1 LENKFHTWIMKFQKS
16 LLYLANLSLI
26 VPLLVHSYFGL
37 FSRYLADDFCTSGQ
51 YKSQGFITSL
61 QFWRLTWSGR
71 YSFYFFMNVSH
82 FIGEWIS
89 PYLTGIAIAIWL
101 FTLYILFRQLAHII
115 HIPNSSLPT
124 LMLAGIVLFLTL
136 DGTPDIYQSL
146 YWQTGLVTYVVPLL
160 FLTGYGALTL
170 NRIAKNAPIRRVEIA
185 VSAGMTFLAGGFS
198 ETYVTLQIII
208 VLILLFVVT
217 LFIRGEKRRSSLLF
231 LGSGLFG
238 GIAALILVTTA
249 PGNAARLSFMLE
261 PLAVPELLY
270 LTFRYPITFAKNAL
284 YHSPISS
291 TIALLVPGLLA
302 LFLPIRRN
310 LEQNL
315 PFPKRKI
322 FSFLIIVPIV
332 AYLLIAGSMAPSFYA
347 TATFPVERVLITAQF
362 ILAFAFTVWSLLLG
376 ITFQPYFGNVPRLS
390 PIVLG
395 FVVLLLISGAFTSS
409 QKTLS
414 RLPEAQIVAG
424 LWDVRDKYI
433 RQEVASGA
441 LEISAMSLPHMSP
454 GLAELSTDPNDWV
467 NRCLALNYGLSKVTA
482 K

>member
-1 LENKFHTWIMKFQKS
+1 MKFQR
-16 LLYLANLSLI
+16 
-26 VPLLVHSYFGL
+26 PLLLLSNFAVIAPLVAHSYFGL

-51 YKSQGFITSL
+51 YKSQGFITSM

-71 YSFYFFMNVSH
+71 YSFYFLMNVSH
-82 FIGEWIS
+82 FIGEWIT

-101 FTLYILFRQLAHII
+101 LALYILFRQLAQII
-115 HIPNSSLPT
+115 HIPNSFLPT
-124 LMLAGIVLFLTL
+124 LLLASIVLFSTL
-136 DGTPDIYQSL
+136 DGAPDIYQSL
-146 YWQTGLVTYVVPLL
+146 YWQTGLITYVVPLL
-160 FLTGYGALTL
+160 ILTSYGAWTL
-170 NRIAKNAPIRRVEIA
+170 NRIAKETPISRVEIA
-185 VSAGMTFLAGGFS
+185 ASAAITFVAGGFS

-208 VLILLFVVT
+208 LLTFLVAVYLFV
-217 LFIRGEKRRSSLLF
+217 RGESRRSGLLF
-231 LGSGLFG
+231 LSSGLFG

-261 PLAVPELLY
+261 PLAVPELVY

-284 YHSPISS
+284 YHTPISS

-310 LEQNL
+310 LAENW
-315 PFPKRKI
+315 PSPKRKI
-322 FSFLIIVPIV
+322 FPFLISVPIV

-347 TATFPVERVLITAQF
+347 TATFPVGRALITAQF
-362 ILAFAFTVWSLLLG
+362 ILVFAFTIWSLLLG
-376 ITFQPYFGNVPRLS
+376 ITFRPYSGKVPRLS

-395 FVVLLLISGAFTSS
+395 FIVLFLISGAIASS
-409 QKTLS
+409 QKTLI

-433 RQEVASGA
+433 RQEVAAGA
-441 LEISAMSLPHMSP
+441 LEISAVSLPHISP
-454 GLAELSTDPNDWV
+454 GLAELSIDPNDWV
-467 NRCLALNYGLSKVTA
+467 NRCLAMSYGLSKVTA

>member
-1 LENKFHTWIMKFQKS
+1 MKFQR
-16 LLYLANLSLI
+16 
-26 VPLLVHSYFGL
+26 PLLLLSNIAVIAPLIAHSYFGL

-51 YKSQGFITSL
+51 YKSQGFITSM

-71 YSFYFFMNVSH
+71 YSFYFLMNVSH
-82 FIGEWIS
+82 FVGEWIT

-101 FTLYILFRQLAHII
+101 LALYILFRQLAKII
-115 HIPNSSLPT
+115 HIPNSFLPT
-124 LMLAGIVLFLTL
+124 LLLACIALFSTL
-136 DGTPDIYQSL
+136 DGAPDIYQSL

-160 FLTGYGALTL
+160 ILTSYGAWTL
-170 NRIAKNAPIRRVEIA
+170 NRIAEETPISRVEIA
-185 VSAGMTFLAGGFS
+185 ASAGITFVAGGFS

-208 VLILLFVVT
+208 VLILLVAVT
-217 LFIRGEKRRSSLLF
+217 LFIRGEKRRSGLLF

-238 GIAALILVTTA
+238 GIAASILVTTA

-261 PLAVPELLY
+261 PLAVPELVY

-284 YHSPISS
+284 YHNPISS

-302 LFLPIRRN
+302 LLLPIRRN
-310 LEQNL
+310 LAENIS
-315 PFPKRKI
+315 FPKRKI
-322 FSFLIIVPIV
+322 FPFLISVPII
-332 AYLLIAGSMAPSFYA
+332 AYLLIAVSMAPSFYA
-347 TATFPVERVLITAQF
+347 TATFPVGRVLITAQF
-362 ILAFAFTVWSLLLG
+362 ILITAFTIWSLLLG
-376 ITFQPYFGNVPRLS
+376 ITFRPFIGQVPDHS

-395 FVVLLLISGAFTSS
+395 FIVLLLILGAITSS
-409 QKTLS
+409 QKTIS

-433 RQEVASGA
+433 RQEVAAGA
-441 LEISAMSLPHMSP
+441 MEISAVSLPHISP

-467 NRCLALNYGLSKVTA
+467 NRCLALSYGLSKVTA

>member
-1 LENKFHTWIMKFQKS
+1 LKPLKFQR
-16 LLYLANLSLI
+16 
-26 VPLLVHSYFGL
+26 PLLLLSNIAVIAPLIAHSYFGL

-82 FIGEWIS
+82 FIGEWIT

-115 HIPNSSLPT
+115 HIPNSFLPT

-136 DGTPDIYQSL
+136 EGAPDIYQSL

-170 NRIAKNAPIRRVEIA
+170 NKIAKNAPIRRVEIA
-185 VSAGMTFLAGGFS
+185 VSAGITFVAGGFS

-208 VLILLFVVT
+208 VLILLFAVT

-261 PLAVPELLY
+261 PLAVPELFY

-291 TIALLVPGLLA
+291 TIAFLVPGLLA

-322 FSFLIIVPIV
+322 FPFLIIVPIV

-362 ILAFAFTVWSLLLG
+362 ILAFALTVWSLLLG
-376 ITFQPYFGNVPRLS
+376 ITFRPYFGNVPRLS

>member
-1 LENKFHTWIMKFQKS
+1 MRFQR
-16 LLYLANLSLI
+16 
-26 VPLLVHSYFGL
+26 PLLLLSNIAVIAPLIAHTYFGL

-71 YSFYFFMNVSH
+71 YSFYFLMNVSH
-82 FIGEWIS
+82 FIGQWIT

-101 FTLYILFRQLAHII
+101 LTLYILFRQIAQII
-115 HIPNSSLPT
+115 HIPNSFLP
-124 LMLAGIVLFLTL
+124 LLLLASIVLFSTL

-160 FLTGYGALTL
+160 FLTGYCGLIL
-170 NRIAKNAPIRRVEIA
+170 NNIAREAPISRVEIA
-185 VSAGMTFLAGGFS
+185 ASVGITFVAGGFS
-198 ETYVTLQIII
+198 ETFVSLQIII
-208 VLILLFVVT
+208 VLILLFTVY
-217 LFIRGEKRRSSLLF
+217 LFIRGEKRRSGLLF
-231 LGSGLFG
+231 LGSGLLG
-238 GIAALILVTTA
+238 SVAALILVTTA

-261 PLAVPELLY
+261 PLAVPELVY
-270 LTFRYPITFAKNAL
+270 LTFRYPVTFVKNTL
-284 YHSPISS
+284 YHTPISS

-302 LFLPIRRN
+302 LFLPTRRN
-310 LEQNL
+310 TEESFA
-315 PFPKRKI
+315 FPKRKI
-322 FSFLIIVPIV
+322 FPFLIIIPFV

-362 ILAFAFTVWSLLLG
+362 ILVTAFTIWSLLLG
-376 ITFQPYFGNVPRLS
+376 ITFRPYLGKVPDHS
-390 PIVLG
+390 AIVLG
-395 FVVLLLISGAFTSS
+395 FIVLLIISGAFTSS

-424 LWDVRDKYI
+424 LWDARDQSI
-433 RQEVASGA
+433 RQEVAAGA
-441 LEISAMSLPHMSP
+441 EEISAVSLPHMSP

-467 NRCLALNYGLSKVTA
+467 NRCMALSYGLSKVTA